1 MAGTQK
7 QIQKSSVFSPSGHGD
22 LYALD
27 NLYLSPMRENE
38 VWNFSQVSQFST
50 YNLGFLC
57 MRSILNANLSKNAIT
72 VGGLT
77 PGFIRGLSKIEGFE
91 NWKQFRTEGFI
102 PRVVGKE
109 FPLTLNS
116 EIHTI
121 LNPALA
127 SYEKELF
134 EEWNPKAVT
143 IFGTWENQEILMTG
157 VSLPE
162 NEKNLPKLLKDL
174 IQTLS
179 GTTGKFYLRTDKHS
193 YLCLKKDKETLG
205 PVFFQEKE
213 KVWDSFVFLILEKE
227 ISN

>member
-7 QIQKSSVFSPSGHGD
+7 QLQKSSVFSPSGHGD

-38 VWNFSQVSQFST
+38 VWNFSQVAQFSL

-57 MRSILNANLSKNAIT
+57 MRSILTSGRSKDAIS
-72 VGGLT
+72 VGGFT
-77 PGFIRGLSKIEGFE
+77 PGFVRGLSKIDGFE
-91 NWKQFRTEGFI
+91 NWNRFRTEGFI
-102 PRVVGKE
+102 PRVIGKE
-109 FPLTLNS
+109 FPLAMNS
-116 EIHTI
+116 EIHPI

-134 EEWNPKAVT
+134 EEWNPKAVS
-143 IFGTWENQEILMTG
+143 ILGTWENQEILMTG

-162 NEKNLPKLLKDL
+162 DEKNLPKLLKDL

-179 GTTGKFYLRTDKHS
+179 GTCGKFYLRTDKHS
-193 YLCLKKDKETLG
+193 YLCLKKDKDNLG

-227 ISN
+227 VS